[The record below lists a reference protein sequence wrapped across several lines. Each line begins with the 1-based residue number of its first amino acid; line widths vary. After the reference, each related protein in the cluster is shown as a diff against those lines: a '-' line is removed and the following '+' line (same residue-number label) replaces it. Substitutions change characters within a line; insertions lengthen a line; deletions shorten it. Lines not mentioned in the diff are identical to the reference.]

1 MGTIKLITKFFP
13 LAFLLYFFP
22 ARAGLDG
29 AEPEKVGWGTKDYS
43 VPPGEHR
50 LHIHFPY
57 FFGSKF
63 GKADV
68 TVTVQE
74 DQTVT
79 VTYKTPWLVFLPG
92 RVKVS

>member
-13 LAFLLYFFP
+13 LAFLLYLFP

-29 AEPEKVGWGTKDYS
+29 VEPEKVGWGTKDYS
-43 VPPGEHR
+43 VPAGEHR
-50 LHIHFPY
+50 LSIYFPY
-57 FFGSKF
+57 IFGRM

-68 TVTVQE
+68 AVTVQE
-74 DQTVT
+74 GQTVT